1 MAIQKLQI
9 VMVEDLD
16 TDAEF
21 VTRRLIKAGIA
32 CDIHRVQTEPDFTA
46 ALRGIAPD
54 LILSDF
60 SLPQFSGMRALEIA
74 AERAPEIPF
83 IFVSGTIGEERAI
96 EAMHR
101 GATDYVLKTNLAR
114 LPAVVERALHEV
126 SLKAE
131 QRRSE
136 QQRRDQE
143 VRLQRLMRSYRM
155 LSNTSS
161 AILRLRNRTELLDEV
176 CRIAVQAGGYDRV
189 SISLID
195 PGANILR
202 LRAWA
207 GTDSEALR
215 AVDHAVLNSEPASPG
230 MAERAIGSGAPA
242 VQNDLV
248 RDRQPAAHC
257 DLLIAQGYRALAA
270 LPLNVDGTPIG
281 AISLFSDQREIFDEA
296 EIGVLL

>member
-1 MAIQKLQI
+1 
-9 VMVEDLD
+9 
-16 TDAEF
+16 
-21 VTRRLIKAGIA
+21 
-32 CDIHRVQTEPDFTA
+32 
-46 ALRGIAPD
+46 
-54 LILSDF
+54 
-60 SLPQFSGMRALEIA
+60 
-74 AERAPEIPF
+74 
-83 IFVSGTIGEERAI
+83 
-96 EAMHR
+96 
-101 GATDYVLKTNLAR
+101 
-114 LPAVVERALHEV
+114 
-126 SLKAE
+126 
-131 QRRSE
+131 
-136 QQRRDQE
+136 
-143 VRLQRLMRSYRM
+143 M
-155 LSNTSS
+155 LSITSS

-202 LRAWA
+202 PRAWA

-248 RDRQPAAHC
+248 RDRQPAAHS

-296 EIGVLL
+296 EIGVLLELTANIGFALQYLEKDEAVQFLSYFDSLTGLAKRQLFCQRLHIAARNRGEQQ